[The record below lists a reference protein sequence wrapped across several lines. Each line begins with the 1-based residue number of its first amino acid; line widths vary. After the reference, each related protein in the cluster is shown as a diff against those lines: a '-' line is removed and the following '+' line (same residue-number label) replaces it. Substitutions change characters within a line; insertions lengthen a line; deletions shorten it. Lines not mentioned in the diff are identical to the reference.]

1 MNRQR
6 RSLFATSFTRCSD
19 GGEAPRLCVRT
30 LACSNEIPS
39 SRPLPST
46 ASAVDCSTLFGG
58 FIGTMSRS
66 DSRPQ
71 LSAALRS
78 SLALHP
84 RRQPRQRTRPGLLG
98 SENDPSYVMRS
109 TTPVERHRLAYR
121 RCTCCLHGREP
132 TRPPRHSAFRSLPRT
147 LHDSCLRFGPCVT
160 AAPARLGSGLPAT
173 ALARQDSH
181 LQVTSNLPSALPEA
195 VEVRK

>member
-6 RSLFATSFTRCSD
+6 RSLFATSFTRWSD
-19 GGEAPRLCVRT
+19 GGKTPRLCVRT
-30 LACSNEIPS
+30 LACSNEFPS

-46 ASAVDCSTLFGG
+46 ASAADRSALFGG

-71 LSAALRS
+71 LGATLRS

-98 SENDPSYVMRS
+98 SENDLSYVMRS

-121 RCTCCLHGREP
+121 RCTCCLHGWEP
-132 TRPPRHSAFRSLPRT
+132 TRPPRHSAFRGLLRT

-160 AAPARLGSGLPAT
+160 TAPARLGPGLPAT
-173 ALARQDSH
+173 ALARQDFH
-181 LQVTSNLPSALPEA
+181 LQVTSSFAQRTPRFS
-195 VEVRK
+195 

>member
-6 RSLFATSFTRCSD
+6 RSLLATSFTRWSD
-19 GGEAPRLCVRT
+19 SGKTPRLCVRT
-30 LACSNEIPS
+30 MACSDRFPS

-71 LSAALRS
+71 LDAALRS
-78 SLALHP
+78 SLATHP
-84 RRQPRQRTRPGLLG
+84 RRGPVRRTRPGLLG
-98 SENDPSYVMRS
+98 SEDDPSYVIRS

-132 TRPPRHSAFRSLPRT
+132 TRPPQHSVFRSLPRT
-147 LHDSCLRFGPCVT
+147 PHDSCLRFGPCVT
-160 AAPARLGSGLPAT
+160 PAPARLGPGLPAT
-173 ALARQDSH
+173 ALARQDFH
-181 LQVTSNLPSALPEA
+181 LQVTSSFAQRTPA
-195 VEVRK
+195 RC